1 MNTKL
6 LFLED
11 SYRKEFDAEVISFEN
26 NCAVLDRTCFY
37 PRSGGQECDKG
48 TIEKN
53 GNIFSVS
60 EVKKDKGIV
69 LHKID
74 GILEKGD
81 KITGKIDW
89 ERRYKMMKYHTAL
102 HILSRV
108 VFDLYGGGVAGN
120 QISPDKARIDFDLEK
135 IENKEEIE
143 KKTNKII
150 KEGRAVKSYTLP
162 REEAEKV
169 VDDKTRLDLLPKF
182 IKNIRLVDIENFDI
196 DACGGTH
203 VKNTKEIGE
212 IKITKIENKGK
223 NRKRL
228 VIV

>member
-11 SYRKEFDAEVISFEN
+11 SYRKEFSAEVLGFEN
-26 NCAVLDRTCFY
+26 TYAVFDQTCFY
-37 PRSGGQECDKG
+37 PLSGGQECDIG
-48 TIEKN
+48 VIEKE
-53 GNIFSVS
+53 GEMFTVS
-60 EVKKDKGIV
+60 EVKKNKGIV

-89 ERRYKMMKYHTAL
+89 NRRYQMMKYHTAL

-108 VFDLYGGGVAGN
+108 VFNLFGGEVAGN
-120 QISPDKARIDFDLEK
+120 QISPNKARIDFGLEK
-135 IENKEEIE
+135 IEAREEIE
-143 KKTNKII
+143 KKTNEII
-150 KEGRAVKSYTLP
+150 KEGRSVKVYTVP
-162 REEAEKV
+162 REEAEKI
-169 VDDKTRLDLLPKF
+169 VDDKTRVDLLPDF

>member
-11 SYRKEFDAEVISFEN
+11 SYRKEFSAEVLSFEN
-26 NCAVLDRTCFY
+26 TYAVFDQTCFY
-37 PRSGGQECDKG
+37 PQSGGQECDIG
-48 TIEKN
+48 VIEKE
-53 GNIFSVS
+53 GEMFTVS
-60 EVKKDKGIV
+60 EVKKNKGIV

-74 GILEKGD
+74 GILKKGD

-89 ERRYKMMKYHTAL
+89 NRRYQMMKYHTAL

-108 VFDLYGGGVAGN
+108 VFNLFGGEVAGN
-120 QISPDKARIDFDLEK
+120 QISPNKARIDFDLEK
-135 IENKEEIE
+135 IEAREEIE
-143 KKTNKII
+143 KKTNEII
-150 KEGRAVKSYTLP
+150 KEGRSVKVYTVP
-162 REEAEKV
+162 REEAEKI
-169 VDDKTRLDLLPKF
+169 VDDKTRVDLLPDF